1 MAQITE
7 SEEFFTRGLNELAVG
22 HGLSALVYF
31 EKAAQIKEVPVY
43 VSYLALCIAK
53 ERGQIRKAISLCEEA
68 IKREPENPIH
78 YLNLGKIYLHAVDK
92 ETAINTFRAG
102 LRYET
107 NQQII
112 EELNKL
118 QTRRPP
124 VIPFLERNNPINKY
138 LGIILSRLGL
148 R

>member
-1 MAQITE
+1 
-7 SEEFFTRGLNELAVG
+7 V
-22 HGLSALVYF
+22 HF
-31 EKAAQIKEVPVY
+31 EKAVQIKETPVY
-43 VSYLALCIAK
+43 ISYFAFCIAK
-53 ERGQIRKAISLCEEA
+53 ERGQVRKAISLCEEA
-68 IKREPENPIH
+68 IKREPDNPVH
-78 YLNLGKIYLHAVDK
+78 YFNLGKVYLHAGDK
-92 ETAINTFRAG
+92 EAAINAFRAG
-102 LRYET
+102 LKYET

-112 EELNKL
+112 DELNKL

>member
-7 SEEFFTRGLNELAVG
+7 AEEFFTRGLNELAVG

-31 EKAAQIKEVPVY
+31 EKAVQIKEVPVY

-78 YLNLGKIYLHAVDK
+78 YLNLGKIYLYTVDK

-124 VIPFLERNNPINKY
+124 VIPFLERNNPFNKY
-138 LGIILSRLGL
+138 LGIILTRLGL

>member
-1 MAQITE
+1 MAQITDAE
-7 SEEFFTRGLNELAVG
+7 DFFARGLNELAVG

-31 EKAAQIKEVPVY
+31 EKAAQIKNVPVY

-53 ERGQIRKAISLCEEA
+53 ERGQMRKAISLCEEA
-68 IKREPENPIH
+68 IKKEPENPIH
-78 YLNLGKIYLHAVDK
+78 YLNLGRIYLHAGNK
-92 ETAINTFRAG
+92 ETAINTLRAG

-112 EELNKL
+112 DELNKL
-118 QTRRPP
+118 QTRKPP
-124 VIPFLERNNPINKY
+124 VVPFLERNNPINKY
-138 LGIILSRLGL
+138 LGIMLSKLGF